1 MGLQVT
7 ITTSKIS
14 TKLQTQVYHMKTCH
28 RWIQAHIVS
37 TGQSPDKFRNLTI
50 YANKNQGGFVFSG
63 NISGSIRLVI
73 YIYIYICVWYFSDV
87 YTGRSLQVHNTD
99 THLHPAVLMNH
110 ELVYGYKKKKIIT

>member
-28 RWIQAHIVS
+28 RWIQAHVVS

-73 YIYIYICVWYFSDV
+73 YIYAYDILVMYI
-87 YTGRSLQVHNTD
+87 LEE
-99 THLHPAVLMNH
+99 A
-110 ELVYGYKKKKIIT
+110 YK